1 MSDIRAQEYP
11 DICFTSLVISFSFIL
26 TLQHDLL
33 AGQLL
38 EVLDELL
45 LARSIL
51 LLGVDHLL

>member
-11 DICFTSLVISFSFIL
+11 DICFTSLVISFCPIL

>member
-11 DICFTSLVISFSFIL
+11 DICFTSLVISFCLIL

-45 LARSIL
+45 LPRSIL